1 MLPEIIVSIVIFLYG
16 IVIGSFL
23 NVCIYRI
30 PLSESI
36 VKARSHCMSCG
47 EQLKWYQL
55 IPIFSYIALRGR
67 CSNCK
72 KQISIQY
79 PLIETMNGVLY
90 VLIFW
95 VNGWNVTSVLYCL
108 LTSAL
113 IVLSVIDF
121 RTFEIPY
128 GINLFI
134 FILGLIKLI
143 LDYKNWLNHVIG
155 FLAVSL
161 FLYIILII
169 TKGRGMG
176 GGDIKLMAA
185 CGLLLGGKQIILAF
199 LLGCI
204 LGSVIHLIRMK
215 VSNTNHVLALGPYLS
230 AGVVLSV
237 LWGEQFIQWYIS
249 LYR

>member
-1 MLPEIIVSIVIFLYG
+1 
-16 IVIGSFL
+16 
-23 NVCIYRI
+23 
-30 PLSESI
+30 
-36 VKARSHCMSCG
+36 
-47 EQLKWYQL
+47 
-55 IPIFSYIALRGR
+55 
-67 CSNCK
+67 
-72 KQISIQY
+72 
-79 PLIETMNGVLY
+79 MNGVLY

-121 RTFEIPY
+121 RTFEISY

-143 LDYKNWLNHVIG
+143 LDYKNWLNYVIG

-169 TKGRGMG
+169 TKGRGIG
-176 GGDIKLMAA
+176 GGDVKLMAA

-230 AGVVLSV
+230 AGVVLSA

-249 LYR
+249 LYRK